1 MNEITI
7 KTQKA
12 LDSLIKKRL
21 TEPTYIRLDGKT
33 FEISK
38 NTENGIYL
46 ACGSSQ
52 VTACGS
58 SQVTACDSSQ
68 VTAYDS
74 SQVTACGSSQVTAY
88 DSSQVR
94 ACGSSITVHAL
105 LHNAILINQT
115 GEDIRIN
122 RLHPSAQVIAQ
133 PIWLHTKA
141 SFLDIY
147 PADENG
153 FVTLYKVTKAD
164 GCDHHTGK
172 IKYEGIVECPDWVD
186 NPDQQ
191 CGNGLHLSPLP
202 ELALGYHQGP
212 VKKCRVHID
221 DFSVY
226 PRDITKVRCRR
237 VEVIGVVDK

>member
-12 LDSLIKKRL
+12 LDSLIKKGL

-33 FEISK
+33 FEISE
-38 NTENGIYL
+38 NIENGIYL
-46 ACGSSQ
+46 ACHSSQ

-58 SQVTACDSSQ
+58 SQVT
-68 VTAYDS
+68 
-74 SQVTACGSSQVTAY
+74 
-88 DSSQVR
+88 